1 MNLDYNIVIGGK
13 AGQGLQTI
21 SDALSKLFLRG
32 GYEVFTSQDYMSR
45 VRGGHNFF
53 MIRVSDR
60 PVSAQ
65 KPKIDLLIAL
75 DQETID
81 LHWPDLEPEAFV
93 FYDGESIHLSRED
106 KRLVSIPWDQIA
118 STIGGNTIFA
128 NTIAVGACC
137 GLLNFDLGLLAGLLQ
152 EAFAKKDPKIVE
164 TNLKCAKAGYELT
177 KNLKSRITIQSGKTS
192 GKMYINGSEAIGLG
206 AIASGVKFYSG
217 YPMTPSTGILNYLAG
232 KSDEFGIVV
241 EQAEDEIAAINFVA
255 GASFA
260 GVRAMTA
267 TSGGGFC
274 LMTEGVSLI
283 GCIETPAVLVLGQR
297 PGPSTGLPTRTEQG
311 DLEFALSAGQGE
323 FPRFIF
329 APRTPEDAFY
339 LTQKA
344 FNLADKYQVLS
355 IIMSDQHLA
364 DSGWTLAKFDPDK
377 IKIERYLLNEQEL
390 AGLKEYRRYDLS
402 ETGVSPRT
410 IPGASRHLV
419 IADSDEHDRQ
429 GHITEDLHWREEI
442 VKKRLVKYKYMQE
455 EISLPIKYGDNAA
468 ETVLIGWGS
477 TYGAM
482 KEAVDLLNAKNRK
495 VAMLHFNE
503 LWPLPVEYLSRE
515 LSKYDN
521 IVAVENNATAQFMRI
536 ISGQTGILSTHK
548 ILRFNGQPFYPQLIV
563 DLFQKEVITYGDR

>member
-1 MNLDYNIVIGGK
+1 MNLDYNIIIGGK

-53 MIRVSDR
+53 MIRVSDQ
-60 PVSAQ
+60 PVGAQ

-81 LHWPDLEPEAFV
+81 LHWLDLEPEAFV
-93 FYDGESIHLSRED
+93 FYDGESVHLSRED
-106 KRLVSIPWDQIA
+106 KRLISIPWDKIA

-128 NTIAVGACC
+128 NTVAVGACC
-137 GLLNFDLGLLAGLLQ
+137 GLLNFDLSLLSGLLH
-152 EAFAKKDPKIVE
+152 EVFAKKDPKIIE
-164 TNLKCAKAGYELT
+164 TNLKCAEAGFELA
-177 KNLKSRITIQSGKTS
+177 KNLKSKVSIKPGKTT
-192 GKMYINGSEAIGLG
+192 GKMYINGSESIGLG

-217 YPMTPSTGILNYLAG
+217 YPMTPSTGILNYIAG
-232 KSDEFGIVV
+232 KADEFKIVV

-255 GASFA
+255 GAA
-260 GVRAMTA
+260 YTGVRAMTA

-283 GCIETPAVLVLGQR
+283 GSIEVPVVVVLGQR

-344 FNLADKYQVLS
+344 FNLADKYQVLAM
-355 IIMSDQHLA
+355 IMSDQHLA
-364 DSGWTLAKFDPDK
+364 DSGWTLEKFNTEK
-377 IKIERYLLNEQEL
+377 IQIERYLLSQQEL
-390 AGLKEYRRYDLS
+390 ADLKEYRRYDLS
-402 ETGVSPRT
+402 ATGVSPRT

-419 IADSDEHDRQ
+419 IADSDEHDHK
-429 GHITEDLHWREEI
+429 GHITEDLQWREEI
-442 VKKRLVKYKYMQE
+442 VKKRLAKYKYMKE
-455 EISLPIKYGDNAA
+455 EISLPKKYGDNSA

-482 KEAVDLLNAKNRK
+482 KEAIDILIAKNKK
-495 VAMLHFNE
+495 VVMLHFNE
-503 LWPLPVEYLSRE
+503 LWPLPADYLSRE
-515 LSKYDN
+515 LSKYEN

-536 ISGQTGILSTHK
+536 ISGQTGILPTHN

-563 DLFQKEVITYGDR
+563 DLFQKEVLEYGDR

>member
-45 VRGGHNFF
+45 VRGGHNYF
-53 MIRVSDR
+53 MTRVSDQ
-60 PVSAQ
+60 PVGAQ

-81 LHWPDLEPEAFV
+81 LHWSDLEPEAFV
-93 FYDGESIHLSRED
+93 FYDGESVHLSRED
-106 KRLVSIPWDQIA
+106 KRLISIPWDKIA
-118 STIGGNTIFA
+118 MTIGGNTIFA
-128 NTIAVGACC
+128 NTVAVGACC
-137 GLLNFDLGLLAGLLQ
+137 GLLNFDLSLLSGLLH
-152 EAFAKKDPKIVE
+152 EAFAKKDPKIIE
-164 TNLKCAKAGYELT
+164 TNLKCAEAGFELA
-177 KNLKSRITIQSGKTS
+177 KNLKSKVSIKPGKTT

-217 YPMTPSTGILNYLAG
+217 YPMTPSTGILNYIAG
-232 KSDEFGIVV
+232 KADEFSIVV

-255 GASFA
+255 GAA
-260 GVRAMTA
+260 YTGARAMTA

-274 LMTEGVSLI
+274 LMTEGISLI
-283 GCIETPAVLVLGQR
+283 GSIEVPVVIVLGQR

-344 FNLADKYQVLS
+344 FNLADKYQVLAM
-355 IIMSDQHLA
+355 IMSDQHLA
-364 DSGWTLAKFDPDK
+364 DSGWTLEKFDTGK
-377 IKIERYLLNEQEL
+377 IQIKRYLLSQQEL
-390 AGLKEYRRYDLS
+390 ADLKEYRRYDLS

-419 IADSDEHDRQ
+419 ITDSDEHDRK
-429 GHITEDLHWREEI
+429 GHITEDLQWREEI
-442 VKKRLVKYKYMQE
+442 VKKRLAKYKYMKE
-455 EISLPIKYGDNAA
+455 EISLPVKYGVNSA

-482 KEAVDLLNAKNRK
+482 KEAIDILIAKNRK
-495 VAMLHFNE
+495 VVMLHFNE
-503 LWPLPVEYLSRE
+503 LWPLPVEYLERE
-515 LSKYDN
+515 LSHYDN

-536 ISGQTGILSTHK
+536 ISGQTGILPTHK

-563 DLFQKEVITYGDR
+563 DLYEKEVHDYGDR